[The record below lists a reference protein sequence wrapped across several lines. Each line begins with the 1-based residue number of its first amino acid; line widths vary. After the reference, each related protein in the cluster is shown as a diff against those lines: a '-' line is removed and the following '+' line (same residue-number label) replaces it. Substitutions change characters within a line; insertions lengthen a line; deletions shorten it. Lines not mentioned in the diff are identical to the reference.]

1 MYSHEKFYCVII
13 FFSDELDELV
23 ECFTVIVN
31 LANEMFNLKGS
42 LNGTYEFATI
52 VDGKP
57 SYANDDH
64 AIWYDSSYSYW
75 VIGDVENV
83 GTTLAGLFAYDGF
96 SGLTDPNNEWMH
108 YSESSWVPSSPNDIN
123 ITCKNGETLIPLMNG
138 TLGLCL
144 INLN

>member
-1 MYSHEKFYCVII
+1 
-13 FFSDELDELV
+13 
-23 ECFTVIVN
+23 VN

-57 SYANDDH
+57 SYVNDYK
-64 AIWYDSSYSYW
+64 AIWYDSSNTLW
-75 VIGDVENV
+75 VIGSVENI
-83 GTTLAGLFAYDGF
+83 GQNSASMLAYDGF
-96 SGLTDPNNEWMH
+96 SGLTDPNNEWLH
-108 YSESSWVPSSPNDIN
+108 YFEGSWVPSSPNDIN

-144 INLN
+144 INLNWNRLAL